1 VSIERIT
8 AASSEAAQRRIAGGL
23 ERLGARRGDR
33 IAVVGH
39 NRAAVLTL
47 ALAALRR
54 GVVPV
59 MLNAALLPQERE
71 SLIAD
76 SEAKLVVDD
85 AMLDSLGDGPAVDL
99 APWPLA
105 RPMHYT
111 SGTTGAPK
119 GVWSGILDEDA
130 AVALLGEEREQWGFE
145 AGDVHLV
152 CSPLA
157 HSAPL
162 RFSMGTLLAGGTV
175 ILLERFEAEAAAAAI
190 AAERPTTTFM
200 VPSHFQRLFALG
212 GLPAMDCFRLA
223 AHAGA
228 PCSENLKRR
237 AIDLFPRG
245 ALWEFYGSTEGQFTV
260 CSTDEW
266 LARPGTVGR
275 ARRHRRMTAD
285 ADGLLWCRVPRYARF
300 EYWRAPEKTAQA
312 WRGDAFTVGDLGEI
326 DADGYVF
333 LSGRRDDLIISGGVN
348 VYPAEVERV
357 LGQMRGVE
365 QVVVFPVAD
374 ERWGQRVCAAVVGGV
389 EASAVQEF
397 ARARL
402 AAYKRPKDVFVV
414 DVIPLTG
421 RGKVLRSKLAAALGV
436 ERVDR

>member
-1 VSIERIT
+1 MERIT
-8 AASSEAAQRRIAGGL
+8 AAASEAAQRRIAGGL

-33 IAVVGH
+33 IAVVAQ
-39 NRAAVLTL
+39 NNIAVLSL
-47 ALAALRR
+47 ALGALRR

-59 MLNAALLPQERE
+59 MLNAALLPQERDA
-71 SLIAD
+71 LIAD
-76 SEAKLVVDD
+76 SEPKLVVDD
-85 AMLDSLGDGPAVDL
+85 AMLAALADGPAAEL

-119 GVWSGILDEDA
+119 GVWSGILDDDA
-130 AVALLGEEREQWGFE
+130 AAALIAEEREQWAFT

-162 RFSMGTLLAGGTV
+162 RFSMGTLLAGGAV
-175 ILLERFEAEAAAAAI
+175 LLLDHFEAEAAAAAI
-190 AAERPTTTFM
+190 AGERPTTTFM
-200 VPSHFQRLFALG
+200 VPAHFQRLFALKD
-212 GLPAMDCFRLA
+212 LPSMDCFRLV

-228 PCSENLKRR
+228 PCPENLKRR
-237 AIDLFPRG
+237 ALEVFPPA

-260 CSTDEW
+260 CSSDEW
-266 LARPGTVGR
+266 RAHPGTVGR
-275 ARRHRRMTAD
+275 ARRYRQLSAD
-285 ADGLLWCRVPRYARF
+285 GDGLLWCRVPPYARF
-300 EYWRAPEKTAQA
+300 EYFRAPEKTAKT
-312 WRGDAFTVGDLGEI
+312 WRGDEFTVGDLGEI

-357 LGQMRGVE
+357 LGQMAGIE
-365 QVVVFPVAD
+365 EVVVFPIAD

-389 EASAVQEF
+389 GAEAVKEF
-397 ARARL
+397 ARVQL
-402 AAYKRPKDVFVV
+402 ASYKRPKDVFIVES
-414 DVIPLTG
+414 IPLTG
-421 RGKVLRSKLAAALGV
+421 RGKVLRSKLATALGL
-436 ERVDR
+436 EGC